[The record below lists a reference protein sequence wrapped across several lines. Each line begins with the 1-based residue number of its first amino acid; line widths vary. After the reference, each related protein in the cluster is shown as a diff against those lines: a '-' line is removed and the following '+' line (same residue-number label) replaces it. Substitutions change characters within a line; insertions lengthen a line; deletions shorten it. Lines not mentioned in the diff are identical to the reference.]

1 MNMKKIYPVLFILV
15 FCVTTLSCKGLSN
28 GKNDMRTKFSWN
40 FYVSSPVHYSSELK
54 YAKAFYEDNGE
65 ETVDVF
71 DETAMA
77 GLGNVTATPFS
88 VNPPQGKVSIP
99 KGIDMVWVS
108 IADKKIYRA
117 NIKLSQQIQNKLLKA
132 FREGFYSHWRE
143 SNMDFNEF
151 NVTILPEGHLWLY
164 LGIGNL
170 RRVLICDTLKGE
182 ETHMTLKEFSEGF
195 YNAFQTVDSLCTN
208 DEDNEFFN
216 KHGSEYDKI
225 WGIYAQRFNYQFDMQ
240 FENKQTELR
249 KGQFIIY
256 FANGEIM
263 NHDDTGYFDQQLSR
277 PNKMELQWTVD
288 DMLYSG
294 YFYFNEGEIEKAFN
308 DIYGNNPTQPGK
320 LIIQVSKYNNWFDIY
335 LEVEHRKYKL
345 QKTKIHVFKQGIN
358 ESGRKAIIVF
368 DNHPQDGK
376 NILNFIGE

>member
-1 MNMKKIYPVLFILV
+1 MKKIYPVLFILV

-28 GKNDMRTKFSWN
+28 GNNDMKTKFSWD
-40 FYVSSPVHYSSELK
+40 FYISSPVHYSSELK
-54 YAKAFYEDNGE
+54 YAKVFYGDKGE
-65 ETVDVF
+65 ETVDVI

-88 VNPPQGKVSIP
+88 VNPPQGEVSIP

-117 NIKLSQQIQNKLLKA
+117 NIKFSQQIQNKLLKA
-132 FREGFYSHWRE
+132 LREGFYSHWRE

-225 WGIYAQRFNYQFDMQ
+225 WAFYAQRFNYQFDVQ

-249 KGQFIIY
+249 KGQFMIY

-335 LEVEHRKYKL
+335 LETANKKYKFE
-345 QKTKIHVFKQGIN
+345 KTKIHVFKQGVHDSDDKEVVIY
-358 ESGRKAIIVF
+358 
-368 DNHPQDGK
+368 DNHPQDG
-376 NILNFIGE
+376 NDIFNFIGE

>member
-1 MNMKKIYPVLFILV
+1 MKKIYPVLFILV

-28 GKNDMRTKFSWN
+28 GKNDMRTKFSWD
-40 FYVSSPVHYSSELK
+40 FYISSPVHYSSELK
-54 YAKAFYEDNGE
+54 YAKAFYGDNGE

-88 VNPPQGKVSIP
+88 VNPPHGEVSIP

-117 NIKLSQQIQNKLLKA
+117 NIKFSQQIQNKLLKA

-195 YNAFQTVDSLCTN
+195 YNAFQTVDSLCS
-208 DEDNEFFN
+208 DEKENSFFN
-216 KHGSEYDKI
+216 EHGSEYDKI
-225 WGIYAQRFNYQFDMQ
+225 WAFYAQRFNYQFDIQ
-240 FENKQTELR
+240 FENKQTELC
-249 KGQFIIY
+249 KGNFIIN
-256 FANGEIM
+256 FANGEIL
-263 NHDDTGYFDQQLSR
+263 NHDD
-277 PNKMELQWTVD
+277 P
-288 DMLYSG
+288 
-294 YFYFNEGEIEKAFN
+294 GEEVKKAFM
-308 DIYGNNPTQPGK
+308 DVYGNNPTQPGK

-335 LEVEHRKYKL
+335 LEAGNKKYKFE
-345 QKTKIHVFKQGIN
+345 KTKIHVFKQGVNDSDDKAVVIYNNHREIN
-358 ESGRKAIIVF
+358 SKYI
-368 DNHPQDGK
+368 H
-376 NILNFIGE
+376 FIGE

>member
-1 MNMKKIYPVLFILV
+1 MKMKKIYPVLFILV

-28 GKNDMRTKFSWN
+28 GKNDMRTKFSWD
-40 FYVSSPVHYSSELK
+40 FYISSPVHYSSELK
-54 YAKAFYEDNGE
+54 YAKAFYGDNGE

-88 VNPPQGKVSIP
+88 VNPPHGEVSIP

-117 NIKLSQQIQNKLLKA
+117 NIKFSQQIQNKLLKA

-195 YNAFQTVDSLCTN
+195 YNAFQTVDSLCS
-208 DEDNEFFN
+208 DEKENSFFN
-216 KHGSEYDKI
+216 EHGSEYDKI
-225 WGIYAQRFNYQFDMQ
+225 WAFYAQRFNYQFDIQ
-240 FENKQTELR
+240 FENKQTELC
-249 KGQFIIY
+249 KGNFIIN
-256 FANGEIM
+256 FANGEIL
-263 NHDDTGYFDQQLSR
+263 NHDDPGYFEQPSR
-277 PNKMELQWTVD
+277 PNKIEFQWIVD
-288 DMLYSG
+288 DMLYTG
-294 YFYFNEGEIEKAFN
+294 HFYFDEEEVKKAFM
-308 DIYGNNPTQPGK
+308 DVYGNNLTQPGK
-320 LIIQVSKYNNWFDIY
+320 LIIQVSKYNDWFDIY
-335 LEVEHRKYKL
+335 LEAGNKKYKFK
-345 QKTKIHVFKQGIN
+345 KTKIHVFKQRVHD
-358 ESGRKAIIVF
+358 SDDKAVVIY
-368 DNHPQDGK
+368 DNHPQDG
-376 NILNFIGE
+376 NDILNFIGE

>member
-1 MNMKKIYPVLFILV
+1 MK
-15 FCVTTLSCKGLSN
+15 
-28 GKNDMRTKFSWN
+28 TKFSWD

-54 YAKAFYEDNGE
+54 YAKAFYGDKGE

-88 VNPPQGKVSIP
+88 VNPPQGEVSIP

-117 NIKLSQQIQNKLLKA
+117 NIKFSQQIQNKLLKA

-195 YNAFQTVDSLCTN
+195 YNAFQTVDSLCS
-208 DEDNEFFN
+208 DEKENSFFN
-216 KHGSEYDKI
+216 EHGSEYDKI
-225 WGIYAQRFNYQFDMQ
+225 WAFYAQRFNYQFDIQ

-249 KGQFIIY
+249 KGQFVIN
-256 FANGEIM
+256 FANGEIL
-263 NHDDTGYFDQQLSR
+263 NHDDPGYFEQPSR
-277 PNKMELQWTVD
+277 PNKMEFQWITD
-288 DMLYSG
+288 GMLYTG
-294 YFYFNEGEIEKAFN
+294 HFYFDEEEVKNAFMEV
-308 DIYGNNPTQPGK
+308 YGNNPT
-320 LIIQVSKYNNWFDIY
+320 
-335 LEVEHRKYKL
+335 
-345 QKTKIHVFKQGIN
+345 
-358 ESGRKAIIVF
+358 
-368 DNHPQDGK
+368 
-376 NILNFIGE
+376 